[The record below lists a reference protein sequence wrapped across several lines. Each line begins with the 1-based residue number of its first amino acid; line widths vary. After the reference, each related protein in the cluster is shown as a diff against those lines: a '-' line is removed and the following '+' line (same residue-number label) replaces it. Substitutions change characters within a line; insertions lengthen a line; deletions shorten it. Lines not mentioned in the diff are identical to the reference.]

1 MKKLIM
7 IRPPLFHQ
15 PGRGRLRLTKFG
27 QNRIAVILGIISQEV
42 RQNALILTSHK
53 ETAKATANII
63 SGSSKIPVKIVKE
76 LISGEFTYFLTENVY
91 KEVKKE
97 AEEAKAETLI
107 IITGKDLCYDLPV
120 YTANVLLGHS
130 LFVKEKFPISMPKG
144 GIGVVEFEKE
154 RIDTELSL
162 Y

>member
-1 MKKLIM
+1 MKKLIL
-7 IRPPLFHQ
+7 IRPPLFRE
-15 PGRGRLRLTKFG
+15 PGRGKLRLSKFG
-27 QNRIAVILGIISQEV
+27 ENRIPVFLGIISQEV
-42 RQNALILTSHK
+42 SGNALILTSNK

-63 SGSSKIPVKIVKE
+63 SGSSKIPMKIVKE

-91 KEVKKE
+91 KEIKKE

-107 IITGKDLCYDLPV
+107 IITGKDLCYDLAV
-120 YTANVLLGHS
+120 YTANILLGHS
-130 LFVKEKFPISMPKG
+130 FFVKEKFPVCMPKG

-154 RIDTELSL
+154 RVDTELSL